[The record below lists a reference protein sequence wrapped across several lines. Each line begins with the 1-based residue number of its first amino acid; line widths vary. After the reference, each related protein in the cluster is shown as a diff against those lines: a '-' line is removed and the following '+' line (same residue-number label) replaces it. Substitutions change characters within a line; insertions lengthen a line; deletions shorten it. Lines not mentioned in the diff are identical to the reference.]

1 MLLYSHLLI
10 AQVYEEEVLTLNK
23 ISRSDMGAYLCI
35 ASNGIPPSVSKRI
48 TIKVH
53 CKYNLKTFT
62 NTDGR
67 TYIEVRHESS
77 TQRDAA
83 NTKNYPSEVC
93 LFLIV

>member
-1 MLLYSHLLI
+1 MFYNWLMHLKSLTSFFMGIKKCLQEKMQKNLDINVYFYSCL

-53 CKYNLKTFT
+53 CEY
-62 NTDGR
+62 
-67 TYIEVRHESS
+67 
-77 TQRDAA
+77 
-83 NTKNYPSEVC
+83 KNY
-93 LFLIV
+93 FYH